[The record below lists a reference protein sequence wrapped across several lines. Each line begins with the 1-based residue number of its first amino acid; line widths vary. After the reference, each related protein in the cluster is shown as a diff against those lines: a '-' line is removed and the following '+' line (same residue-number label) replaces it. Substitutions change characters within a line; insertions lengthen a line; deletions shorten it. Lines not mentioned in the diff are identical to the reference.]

1 MLNTKCGY
9 CGTVAQLADQI
20 CVACGGDL
28 TRQSSFPPFSSF
40 DRQDPAQEWKPLVD
54 PDQPIQGVGAFSI
67 ENALGDTLSLF
78 FRNLWLITKIVVVI
92 VAPFEIMTALNAV
105 SISTQWEVTTWS
117 YLLGAACKVLV
128 APALIYSLLKLLQ
141 TGNPGGIHE
150 SYRWGLSKLI
160 KLSICAL
167 ISTVLQGLGYALC
180 IIPGI
185 IVTLSFAV
193 VYPVAVL
200 EEGSVNEIFSRSV
213 ALTRGHRLEMFVVYL
228 LLGILTIIVAA
239 VAGFVIG
246 AAGLFPVTIVASIAS
261 DVFEQLFTVL
271 SLVLYLSLSRM
282 PETGNYTVLSL
293 NK

>member
-1 MLNTKCGY
+1 
-9 CGTVAQLADQI
+9 LADQT

-28 TRQSSFPPFSSF
+28 TRQSPFHPFSAF
-40 DRQDPAQEWKPLVD
+40 DGHDATHEWKPVLD
-54 PDQPIQGVGAFSI
+54 PDQPIPGVSAFSV
-67 ENALGDTLSLF
+67 ESALGNTLSLF
-78 FRNLWLITKIVVVI
+78 FRNLWLVTKIVVVI
-92 VAPFEIMTALNAV
+92 VAPFEIMTALNAGSV
-105 SISTQWEVTTWS
+105 SEHWELTTWS

-141 TGNPGGIHE
+141 TGAPGGIHE

-167 ISTVLQGLGYALC
+167 IATILQGLGYALC

-200 EEGSVNEIFSRSV
+200 EEGSVNEIFRRSL
-213 ALTRGHRLEMFVVYL
+213 ALTRGHRVEIFAVYL
-228 LLGILTIIVAA
+228 LLGILMVIVAA
-239 VAGFVIG
+239 ISGFVIG
-246 AAGLFPVTIVASIAS
+246 TVNMFPVTIVASIAS

-271 SLVLYLSLSRM
+271 SLVLYLGLSRT

-293 NK
+293 NQ